1 VKSWRDDDLILH
13 LYGEHPRR
21 DELARDLAADAA
33 LATRFAALA
42 RDLAPFDALEAPEP
56 PADLE
61 ARTWAAVRPRLAA
74 EPRRSRWSELFAL
87 PSVWRLAAL
96 AATLVA
102 ALAGAFWAGRRS
114 APAGET
120 IADAVAPAA
129 ALSAEARERL
139 LLASLAG
146 HLESSGLLLTGLANA
161 PADGTLA
168 EERPWAEALLASNRL
183 YRQAAERAGQR
194 RVVALLDE
202 LEPLLLELAHRSEA
216 DPLSD
221 LQQALAQRDLLFKV
235 RVVGG
240 RLEAARG
247 GAAASSSL

>member
-33 LATRFAALA
+33 LAERFAALA

-56 PADLE
+56 PEDLE
-61 ARTWAAVRPRLAA
+61 VRVWAAVRPRLAQA
-74 EPRRSRWSELFAL
+74 PRHAGWRELFAL
-87 PSVWRLAAL
+87 PSAWRLAAL

-102 ALAGAFWAGRRS
+102 ALAAAFWAGRQS
-114 APAGET
+114 VPAGET
-120 IADAVAPAA
+120 LSAAEPAA

-146 HLESSGLLLTGLANA
+146 HLESSGLLLTDLANA
-161 PADGTLA
+161 PAGGTLA

-202 LEPLLLELAHRSEA
+202 LEPLLVELAHRSEA
-216 DPLSD
+216 DPLAD
-221 LQQALAQRDLLFKV
+221 LQHTIAQRDLLFKV

-247 GAAASSSL
+247 AATATSSL